1 MKALPGSRAG
11 GRLASEILELF
22 AGGAF
27 SFWHWIPVNNAL
39 TTHGNLTADTLE
51 EWMMRIHPRDQSD
64 FLRFIDREW
73 KNGEPPS
80 FIEYRFNANRQGDWI
95 RVRHTA
101 SCTQRGEH
109 SVLSCLIESLPLT
122 STNESPLEKM
132 EDELKGAE
140 VELLRFVESALD
152 LRIQADPVPRLELLQ
167 RAIGADVM
175 VLVHFGSKVVV
186 TDSLP
191 LSWDQASAEAE
202 LHIPLIEALAT
213 MDPAVQTQP
222 FELDLADNDDE
233 VTHFIVNPIHWGEG
247 FKGALCAGY
256 RNKQNRLDDHGMTT
270 RLSLISAFSD
280 GQLGRLQKVR
290 AREEI
295 LERFQ
300 KSAATRPHGDNPVTA
315 NTAASA
321 EHHALPSRRLALE
334 EANLKG
340 ATILL
345 VEDEV
350 AVRKLVR
357 KLLEM
362 LGCSV
367 IEATSGREALD
378 LWSGISDQV
387 ALVVSDIVMPEGV
400 SGWDLAKELHHHHP
414 ALGILL
420 TSGYDELPEEHGL
433 HNSPQIAFLQKPYE
447 VRTLKATLSR
457 LITAGPE
464 AATGGLC
471 EAALDEFGN

>member
-1 MKALPGSRAG
+1 MRHSSPTAEETKCETPSGVRTGSR
-11 GRLASEILELF
+11 LATEILELF
-22 AGGAF
+22 SEGAF
-27 SFWHWIPVNNAL
+27 SFWHWVPVDNTL
-39 TTHGNLTADTLE
+39 STHGNLTAETLE
-51 EWMMRIHPRDQSD
+51 EWMMCIHPRDQSD

-73 KNGEPPS
+73 MIGEPPG
-80 FIEYRFNANRQGDWI
+80 FIEYRFNRNRQGDWI

-101 SCTQRGEH
+101 SPTLRGEQT
-109 SVLSCLIESLPLT
+109 VLSCLIESLPLT
-122 STNESPLEKM
+122 REHESPLEKM
-132 EDELKGAE
+132 EDEWKGAE

-191 LSWDQASAEAE
+191 LLWDQSSADSDT
-202 LHIPLIEALAT
+202 HSSLIEALAS
-213 MDPAVQTQP
+213 MDTADRKQA
-222 FELDLADNDDE
+222 FELEVAGRDNA

-256 RNKQNRLDDHGMTT
+256 RSKENRLDNHGMTT

-280 GQLGRLQKVR
+280 GQVGRLQKVR

-300 KSAATRPHGDNPVTA
+300 Q
-315 NTAASA
+315 TAAHRGPARDHPGGGSGEA
-321 EHHALPSRRLALE
+321 ARKPVAPPSRQIVLE
-334 EANLKG
+334 EVNLTG

-345 VEDEV
+345 VEDED

-367 IEATSGREALD
+367 IEATSGREALA
-378 LWSGISDQV
+378 LWEEISDQV
-387 ALVVSDIVMPEGV
+387 TLVVSDIVMPENV
-400 SGWDLAKELHHHHP
+400 SGWELARELHHRHP
-414 ALGILL
+414 SLGILL
-420 TSGYDELPEEHGL
+420 TSGYEEMPEEHGL
-433 HNSPQIAFLQKPYE
+433 HNRPQIAFLQKPYE

-457 LITAGPE
+457 LL
-464 AATGGLC
+464 TGMPRNG
-471 EAALDEFGN
+471 G

>member
-1 MKALPGSRAG
+1 
-11 GRLASEILELF
+11 
-22 AGGAF
+22 
-27 SFWHWIPVNNAL
+27 
-39 TTHGNLTADTLE
+39 
-51 EWMMRIHPRDQSD
+51 MMRIHPRDQSD

-73 KNGEPPS
+73 TNGEAPS
-80 FIEYRFNANRQGDWI
+80 FIEYRFHPDRQGDWI

-101 SCTQRGEH
+101 SCALRGDH

-122 STNESPLEKM
+122 SDGESPLERM
-132 EDELKGAE
+132 ADEWKDAE
-140 VELLRFVESALD
+140 GELLRFVESALD

-175 VLVHFGSKVVV
+175 VLLHFGSKVVV

-191 LSWDQASAEAE
+191 LSWDPASPDSD
-202 LHIPLIEALAT
+202 LHMALIEALAS
-213 MDPAVQTQP
+213 MDSADRKQP
-222 FELDLADNDDE
+222 FELELAGRDDA

-256 RNKQNRLDDHGMTT
+256 RNRENRLDNHGMTT

-300 KSAATRPHGDNPVTA
+300 ETTGRRGLADGPAPLSPARVT
-315 NTAASA
+315 
-321 EHHALPSRRLALE
+321 LKE
-334 EANLKG
+334 ENLTG
-340 ATILL
+340 STILL
-345 VEDEV
+345 VEDEE

-367 IEATSGREALD
+367 IEAASGREALA
-378 LWSGISDQV
+378 LWKEISETV
-387 ALVVSDIVMPEGV
+387 TLVVSDVVMPEGV
-400 SGWDLAKELHHHHP
+400 SGWDLAKELHHRHP

-433 HNSPQIAFLQKPYE
+433 HERPRIAFLQKPYE
-447 VRTLKATLSR
+447 VRTLKATLSQ
-457 LITAGPE
+457 LITSAP
-464 AATGGLC
+464 
-471 EAALDEFGN
+471 